1 MKINITL
8 VFLFFCSLLIYA
20 QTPIVFDA
28 PVTSACTNAEFVI
41 SAELDLPTPPPLE
54 FPYTKDSGTEIY
66 VSTTGSDVSG
76 DGSIGNPYQTIQ
88 AGINAASNGN
98 IVTVLSGIYS
108 GSGNIEISPQGKQIT
123 IQSEDG
129 PLFTTIDCEFN
140 GRGFLI
146 NQGES
151 MNTIIKGFEIRN
163 GKNIQPPLH
172 PTVASAIFV
181 EDNSGILIKDC
192 FFENNQEGCIM
203 FGDTETS
210 GPQSGV
216 ENCFFRNNLGQ

>member
-1 MKINITL
+1 M
-8 VFLFFCSLLIYA
+8 
-20 QTPIVFDA
+20 
-28 PVTSACTNAEFVI
+28 VI

-88 AGINAASNGN
+88 SGINAASNGN
-98 IVTVLSGIYS
+98 IVTVLPGTYT
-108 GSGNIEISPQGKQIT
+108 GSVILKFHLKANKSQF
-123 IQSEDG
+123 QSEDG

-140 GRGFLI
+140 GRGFLV

-151 MNTIIKGFEIRN
+151 MNTVIKGFEIMN
-163 GKNIQPPLH
+163 GKKYA
-172 PTVASAIFV
+172 ASVTSNCCQCIFV

-192 FFENNQEGCIM
+192 FFETIKRDALCLVTLRQVAPKSAI
-203 FGDTETS
+203 
-210 GPQSGV
+210 
-216 ENCFFRNNLGQ
+216 ENCFFKNNLGQCVYSGKKSFIRG